1 MSLAMEQELEEA
13 YVMHTFGRKPV
24 CLVRGE
30 GMHVYDDAGNEY
42 LDFIAGI
49 GAVSLGHCHP
59 AVTAALAAQAETL
72 VHVSKYYY
80 IERRGEVARQLSDLL
95 NARVAE
101 NEREPWK
108 TFFANSG
115 AEANECAI
123 KLARL
128 HARKLAA
135 ARAAAQAAA
144 HAAVQGGDD
153 AVIRAT
159 AQGDNDAAVRAA
171 VRMAEERAPRVIVT
185 LQNSFH
191 GRTLAT
197 LAATAQPA
205 KQEAFQPLPGGFTAV
220 PANDVSALEALFE
233 AQGEEIC
240 AVMLECV
247 QGESGVHPC
256 TREFLQAA
264 RRLTQERGALLMCDE
279 VQCGIFRCGT
289 YPFGFQ
295 HFDIVPDV
303 VTIAKGVAS
312 GMPCGMCAAHAGVA
326 DTFEPGDHG
335 STFGGSCLA
344 VAAAHATLSELS
356 ANAHAAHIEEVG
368 FYLRERLAALSQVA
382 EVRGLGLMVA
392 ADLAPEAPEA
402 PDVVAR
408 GLRAGLLL
416 NATGPRTLRFLP
428 PLICEKTHVDTL
440 VEKLAALL

>member
-59 AVTAALAAQAETL
+59 SVTAALAAQAETL
-72 VHVSKYYY
+72 VHVSNYYY
-80 IERRGEVARQLSDLL
+80 IERRGEVACQLSDLL

-101 NEREPWK
+101 NERKPWK

-153 AVIRAT
+153 AA

-289 YPFGFQ
+289 YPFGFH

-368 FYLRERLAALSQVA
+368 FYLCERLAALSQVA

-392 ADLAPEAPEA
+392 ADLVPEATEA